1 MSDGT
6 MVARPHFL
14 EPTLRDEDPGFQ
26 GTILQKMRA
35 PALQSFC
42 DVTLIAEGKR
52 FSLHRAVL
60 SGASEMLRGML
71 ASSWSE
77 SGLKEISLKHVSAV
91 ALKYIV
97 EYIYMDSLD
106 VSTEDKC
113 HLLEID
119 AAARY
124 LLMPGSMLAKL
135 RSLIL
140 RSITISNVIA
150 VGCHAHKMADE
161 ELESECERFACE
173 RFQEILDSRTF
184 LEMPFE
190 CLEHFL
196 ASNDIVL
203 KDGEVQL
210 LHRISTWVSHDLR
223 SRGGHFHKLL
233 DVIRFEDMALEELA
247 AIVESAGPD
256 SEISSRAATAIA
268 GLEMNKLSVTES
280 EDQGEAEALNE
291 HVGNTIP
298 QPAPPLQRRQSRGGE
313 SRNGEGGEVGMPRF
327 RAQRRC
333 VRNIR
338 FDFVV
343 RNIANPGQPM
353 QAQNSPWYKCGGG
366 LLWRLELYPR
376 GSSAALGDYMS
387 VFLRC
392 CNGSGEEDFECSASF
407 SLFLVE
413 QNFGGQ
419 EKVFEATKMFT
430 ADEPCWGRSRYVAR
444 SELLAENG
452 RAYSDS
458 RGNVVVGVSVV
469 Y

>member
-1 MSDGT
+1 MSDNL
-6 MVARPHFL
+6 MAARPHFL
-14 EPTLRDEDPGFQ
+14 EPTLRDEGVGFQ
-26 GTILQKMRA
+26 GTILQKMRD
-35 PALQSFC
+35 PSLQSFC

-71 ASSWSE
+71 ASSWTE
-77 SGLKEISLKHVSAV
+77 SGLKEISLKHVPAV
-91 ALKYIV
+91 ALKYVV
-97 EYIYMDSLD
+97 EYIYMGTID
-106 VSTEDKC
+106 VSSEDKC

-119 AAARY
+119 EAARY
-124 LLMPGSMLAKL
+124 LLMPAAMLANL
-135 RSLIL
+135 RSMIL
-140 RSITISNVIA
+140 RSITITNVFA
-150 VGCHAHKMADE
+150 VGCHAHKMADD

-173 RFQEILDSRTF
+173 RFQEILESPTF
-184 LEMPFE
+184 LELPFP

-196 ASNDIVL
+196 ASNDLIL

-210 LHRISTWVSHDLR
+210 LQRISTWVSHDLR
-223 SRGGHFHKLL
+223 SRAGHFHKLL
-233 DVIRFEDMALEELA
+233 DHVRFADMALEELA

-256 SEISSRAATAIA
+256 SEISSRAALAIT
-268 GLEMNKLSVTES
+268 GLEMNKLSVADS
-280 EDQGEAEALNE
+280 DNHGEAEALNE

-298 QPAPPLQRRQSRGGE
+298 QPAPTLQRRQSRGGE
-313 SRNGEGGEVGMPRF
+313 RSNREGGEVGMPRF

-338 FDFVV
+338 FDFVI

-353 QAQNSPWYKCGGG
+353 QALNSPWYKCGGG

-376 GSSAALGDYMS
+376 GSAATLGDYMS

-392 CNGSGEEDFECSASF
+392 CNSSGEEDFECSASF
-407 SLFLVE
+407 SLFLIE

-419 EKVFEATKMFT
+419 EKVFEATKIFT
-430 ADEPCWGRSRYVAR
+430 ADEPCWGRSRYIAR